1 MPFITVS
8 MYAGRTTAQKAELAK
23 QGTETFVKVA
33 GTPKEHVW
41 IVYHD
46 VPKSEWAMGGQL
58 QG

>member
-8 MYAGRTTAQKAELAK
+8 MFAGRTKEQKAELAK
-23 QGTETFVKVA
+23 QMTDLFVRVA
-33 GTPKEHVW
+33 QTPKEHVW
-41 IVYHD
+41 IVFQD

>member
-8 MYAGRTTAQKAELAK
+8 MYAGRTKAQKTELAK
-23 QGTETFVKVA
+23 QLTHTFVTVA
-33 GTPKEHVW
+33 GTPKDHVW
-41 IVYHD
+41 IVFQD

>member
-8 MYAGRTTAQKAELAK
+8 MFAGRTKAQKAELAK
-23 QGTETFVKVA
+23 QLTETFVAVA
-33 GTPKEHVW
+33 NTPKEHVW
-41 IVYHD
+41 IVFQD